1 MTTGD
6 EPSVGHIPAFQQTA
20 FDCPYC
26 GAYAHQNWA
35 SVYYAISGSSSYAHY
50 ELARFS
56 QCSRCREFG
65 WWRGREMIYPGERFG
80 PQPHEDMPG
89 SVRALYEEAREVG
102 TVSKRS
108 AAALLRL
115 ALQILI
121 DEIEPGSGSI
131 NDKVAALVRS
141 GLDPQ
146 VQQAMDTVRIVGNNA
161 VHPGQID
168 LDDEPEWVPVLF
180 VLLNL
185 IVEQVVSRPRQ
196 VADLFAALP
205 ATAQAQV
212 ARRDQPQQ

>member
-26 GAYAHQNWA
+26 GAYAQQNWA

-131 NDKVAALVRS
+131 NDKIAALVRR

-146 VQQAMDTVRIVGNNA
+146 VQQRWTPCGSWATTQST
-161 VHPGQID
+161 PGR
-168 LDDEPEWVPVLF
+168 LTLMMSLWVPALF